1 MFIDADQNYDAYMKS
16 AISSNPTPKMLL
28 WLHIAEL
35 INKGIITKFLDVHTI
50 NIWSL
55 KPHGIGSI
63 STGSHGIRLYFSLE
77 KNVVSVSPPAFG
89 EIIIEYEVCYM

>member
-35 INKGIITKFLDVHTI
+35 INKGIITKFLDVHTT
-50 NIWSL
+50 
-55 KPHGIGSI
+55 HGIGSI
-63 STGSHGIRLYFSLE
+63 STESHGIRLYFLWK
-77 KNVVSVSPPAFG
+77 KNVVFVSPPAFG
-89 EIIIEYEVCYM
+89 EIINEYEVCYM